1 LGWLIDLLPL
11 DYTDSVVLIGSV
23 TIGITAGVL
32 GAFAVFRQRSLVGD
46 AISHATLPGVVIA
59 FIATGAKDASS
70 LAVGAALTG
79 VVAAVLIVAIE
90 RTGRIRPDAAIGVV
104 LSAFFSLGIV
114 LLTYVAN
121 FNNANQAGLDQY
133 LFGQAA
139 GLLESDLNTMAVLCV
154 LSVALVAIALR
165 PLRSTLFDPQ
175 FSGSVGLPVRAL
187 ELAMTAAL
195 VLAVIVGVR
204 TVGAILMV
212 SMLIVPA
219 VTARQFC
226 DRLGP
231 LLVAAAVVG
240 AAVGGT
246 GAWISEQSSLPTGPV
261 IVLTGVAVVLTAIA
275 IAPGRGVVW
284 NLRTLVRERRR
295 RATESV
301 LIDLEISLHAGPPP
315 TEDELLMASGR
326 SGAVLR
332 RALRDLDR
340 AGMLNRD
347 REGRLFLTESGAAAA
362 HTVLEQRDLWTA
374 WLEHGWQL
382 DLPDAREPD
391 PQDLRGSLG
400 DDAVERLLALE
411 AAGQ

>member
-11 DYTDSVVLIGSV
+11 SYTDSVVLVGSV

-32 GAFAVFRQRSLVGD
+32 GAFAVLRQRSLVGD

-59 FIATGAKDASS
+59 FMVTGAKGASA

-79 VVAAVLIVAIE
+79 VIAAVLIVAIE

-139 GLLESDLNTMAVLCV
+139 GLLESDLTTMALLCV
-154 LSVALVAIALR
+154 LSVGLVTVALR
-165 PLRSTLFDPQ
+165 PLRATLFDPQ

-212 SMLIVPA
+212 SLLIVPT
-219 VTARQFC
+219 VTARQLC

-231 LLVAAAVVG
+231 MLVVAAIVGAVVG
-240 AAVGGT
+240 GS
-246 GAWISEQSSLPTGPV
+246 GALISEQGGLPTGPV
-261 IVLTGVAVVLTAIA
+261 IVLVGLAFVLLAIA
-275 IAPGRGVVW
+275 FAPGRGVVW

-301 LIDLEISLHAGPPP
+301 LIDLEVALHAGPPP

-340 AGMLNRD
+340 AGMLKRD
-347 REGRLFLTESGAAAA
+347 NDGRLFLTESGAAAA
-362 HTVLEQRDLWTA
+362 HKVLEQRDLWTA
-374 WLEHGWQL
+374 WLEHGWRL
-382 DLPDAREPD
+382 ELPDAREPD
-391 PQDLRGSLG
+391 PRDLRGSLG
-400 DDAVERLLALE
+400 EEAVERLLALE
-411 AAGQ
+411 GAGR